1 MIRFYVR
8 YLFTL
13 ILFLLIV
20 LYFLYDSGK
29 TGRKDIYIKNNSY
42 IDGLKVIS
50 KKDGTDSW
58 VLAAEKAVLTKDETM
73 AEMNTVTIRLIS
85 DNISLNADTGTF
97 NMLTN
102 DLSLNKNVKIH
113 TSGSVISAKDLSWN
127 PSDGTLTTDSEIKME
142 GAKFRIEG
150 GSMTATQDRKVKLK
164 GKVKATFH

>member
-1 MIRFYVR
+1 MR

-29 TGRKDIYIKNNSY
+29 SGRKDIYIKNNSY

-58 VLAAEKAVLTKDETM
+58 ALAAEKAVLTKDETM
-73 AEMNTVTIRLIS
+73 AEMNTVTIRLIR
-85 DNISLNADTGTF
+85 DGISLNADTGTF
-97 NMLTN
+97 NLLTN
-102 DLSLNKNVKIH
+102 DLSLNKNVKVH
-113 TSGSVISAKDLSWN
+113 TSGAVISAKDLSWN

-150 GSMTATQDRKVKLK
+150 GSMTATQDHKVKLK